1 MSPMAGQDSMED
13 HSGGICGLRVEA
25 LCVISSHIPSLR
37 TWLPN
42 HLYQQKRPGN
52 VIQLCVQEAG
62 EIDIAEYPAVSAIG
76 YFQFIA
82 IINNSEMHTT
92 SFQSLFTF
100 SCLPLEHIIYRGNF
114 ESKTYFKTCFSI
126 FI

>member
-1 MSPMAGQDSMED
+1 M
-13 HSGGICGLRVEA
+13 
-25 LCVISSHIPSLR
+25 
-37 TWLPN
+37 W
-42 HLYQQKRPGN
+42 PGN
-52 VIQLCVQEAG
+52 IIQRCVQEAG
-62 EIDIAEYPAVSAIG
+62 EIDFAEYPAVSAIG

-100 SCLPLEHIIYRGNF
+100 LRFPLEHIIYSGNF
-114 ESKTYFKTCFSI
+114 GSKTYFKTCFSI